1 MGVGGGWSK
10 IVVYNFWRPNF
21 GGRGGGRY
29 PHKGSV
35 KGGVRGCWHPPLIGC
50 RWVHL
55 GSMVQ
60 HGLAKAKNKIT
71 FSNTGFL
78 NSNPTTLSGFSTC
91 VLRAVTFWC
100 LFAANHVFHEERQH
114 PKYHEKL
121 ANNSKN
127 NAKRG
132 KTNHIKNVSWGLR
145 RVTLPEVWKIPIE
158 ATPKYHEKVGK
169 GRQK

>member
-10 IVVYNFWRPNF
+10 IVTYNFWHPNLW
-21 GGRGGGRY
+21 GEGGGRY
-29 PHKGSV
+29 PYKGSV
-35 KGGVRGCWHPPLIGC
+35 KGGGKGVVGTPSLIGC

-60 HGLAKAKNKIT
+60 HGPAKAKNKIT

-78 NSNPTTLSGFSTC
+78 NSNPTTLSSFSTC

-100 LFAANHVFHEERQH
+100 LFATNHVFHEERQH

-121 ANNSKN
+121 AHNSSKN

-132 KTNHIKNVSWGLR
+132 KTNHVKKCKLR
-145 RVTLPEVWKIPIE
+145 RLTLPEAWKIAIFHQDRQC
-158 ATPKYHEKVGK
+158 PKYN
-169 GRQK
+169 